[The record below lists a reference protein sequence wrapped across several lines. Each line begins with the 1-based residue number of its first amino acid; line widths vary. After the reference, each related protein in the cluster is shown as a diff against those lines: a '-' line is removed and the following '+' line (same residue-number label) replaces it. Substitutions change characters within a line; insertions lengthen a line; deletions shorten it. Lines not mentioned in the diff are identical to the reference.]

1 MKLTEGTKPMTQLVI
16 FSIDEP
22 DFGQRIVNHLSII
35 GNDLYPPGD

>member
-22 DFGQRIVNHLSII
+22 DFGQRIVNHLSIE
-35 GNDLYPPGD
+35 NDLYPPGD